1 MKNRGLQTKLGHVGD
16 LGFFCGKSAD
26 NASAAV
32 FSWGGHIVDLSDT
45 GDGGDSWKLLV
56 LVV

>member
-1 MKNRGLQTKLGHVGD
+1 MLQLRSFHG
-16 LGFFCGKSAD
+16 
-26 NASAAV
+26 
-32 FSWGGHIVDLSDT
+32 GGHMVDLSDT